1 MQMVAVVHL
10 KNDKLIGPAKCIAYL
25 DTIKLP
31 DQIMVEQ
38 MASKAPI

>member
-1 MQMVAVVHL
+1 MIAVVHL
-10 KNDKLIGPAKCIAYL
+10 NKAMLMGPAKLIAYL

-31 DQIMVEQ
+31 DQIIVEL